1 MNLTDNLIES
11 RDVKHAPFVVVDIKN
26 EYKFTLTITETI
38 STKMLYI
45 TIYSYI
51 KNKNIIIKSIN
62 AVRPRVLGLEYINLI
77 NIINLSF
84 HEFLLLKNQLFL
96 DEGVYN
102 DSNLLFQENI
112 NAEYPLRLEI
122 VTFNKNNVT
131 INTKPKTLEM

>member
-1 MNLTDNLIES
+1 MNLTDNLIER
-11 RDVKHAPFVVVDIKN
+11 RDTKHAPFVVVGIKN

-77 NIINLSF
+77 NIVNLSF
-84 HEFLLLKNQLFL
+84 HEFSLLKNQLFL